1 VLEGSILARGI
12 KLRRGAIVI
21 PNNEL
26 ARYKLN
32 TLIASEA

>member
-1 VLEGSILARGI
+1 MLASGI
-12 KLRRGAIVI
+12 KLRRGAVI
-21 PNNEL
+21 ILSNKL